1 MHTAI
6 PQEEEEEREEEK
18 NEPVLK
24 NVLEISSSLKLR
36 FYSRLQKYFFIS
48 TYDKSSTLQ

>member
-1 MHTAI
+1 LHTTI

-24 NVLEISSSLKLR
+24 TVLEISSSLKLR
-36 FYSRLQKYFFIS
+36 F
-48 TYDKSSTLQ
+48 